1 MVIPTPTPKTSLCP
15 KPNPICK
22 CVGRLAKIRHRVQE
36 LRRSRAFPHGVG
48 REYKKDKKKS
58 LPKKTNRK
66 NNTTWKA
73 KKGPRYAVKLSQ
85 ATYDKMKQAHSMIA
99 DQPGKRREIKV
110 VYRKAMDLQN
120 EIDKIK
126 HSGNG
131 EEGIHCFAPYH
142 GRTPFVV

>member
-1 MVIPTPTPKTSLCP
+1 MCWEACQDPS
-15 KPNPICK
+15 
-22 CVGRLAKIRHRVQE
+22 Q
-36 LRRSRAFPHGVG
+36 
-48 REYKKDKKKS
+48 
-58 LPKKTNRK
+58 
-66 NNTTWKA
+66 
-73 KKGPRYAVKLSQ
+73 GPRAAEKPCFSARSWPGIQERQKEKSSQEDQSQEQCHVEGQERPPVRSQ
-85 ATYDKMKQAHSMIA
+85 AFSRYDKMKQAHSMIA

-126 HSGNG
+126 QSGNG